1 MKLMIALFFVLTT
14 TSVFANNV
22 KITSFVRAGNSDNLA
37 ELCGLVEGTFTAP
50 SYVKVA
56 VDPGTRRV
64 GTYNT
69 VAGLDGKFCL
79 VVLTYYGRAEASHV
93 GDKKVSVANL
103 K

>member
-1 MKLMIALFFVLTT
+1 MKLITALFFVLAT

-50 SYVKVA
+50 SYVKVT
-56 VDPGTRRV
+56 VDPGSRRP
-64 GTYNT
+64 GAYNT